1 MSQSMTKLGRAPRAG
16 AFTAMLAIIGVI
28 TVMASVKTARAWDQ
42 QASEAALENA
52 ASRPADRQG
61 YADALR
67 PRAYASARRDR
78 RNPIPTVTRRDFQ
91 DIN

>member
-16 AFTAMLAIIGVI
+16 AFTAILAIIGM
-28 TVMASVKTARAWDQ
+28 TAVMASVQTAKAWDQ

-52 ASRPADRQG
+52 ASRPADGQA

-67 PRAYASARRDR
+67 PRADASAHRDR
-78 RNPIPTVTRRDFQ
+78 RNAAPTVTRRDFQ